1 MKFQA
6 RNTYAA
12 TPAEVHAMLADPAF
26 REQVCADQDVV
37 QAEVSITPTAGGGMS
52 VVVDQVQPTPGIP
65 SFATPIIGA
74 TTRAIQLEEWTDS
87 RSASLEIQAPGKPV
101 TMSGSIALEPAGSG
115 TVEVIDLEIRV
126 KVPLIGGRLEK
137 LMASLVERSIR
148 AENETGRTWLG
159 E

>member
-1 MKFQA
+1 MQFQA

-12 TPAEVHAMLADPAF
+12 SPAEVHAMLADPAF

-37 QAEVSITPTAGGGMS
+37 EVEVTITPGDGGGMS
-52 VVVDQVQPTPGIP
+52 VVVDQVQPTQGVP

-74 TTRAIQLEEWTDS
+74 TTRAIQLEEWADD
-87 RSASLEIQAPGKPV
+87 RSATLEIQAPGKPV
-101 TMSGSIALEPAGSG
+101 TMRGSITLEEAGSG
-115 TVEVIDLEIRV
+115 TVEVIDLDIHV

-148 AENETGRTWLG
+148 SENETGRTWLG

>member
-12 TPAEVHAMLADPAF
+12 SPAEVHAMLADPAF

-37 QAEVSITPTAGGGMS
+37 EVEVSITPTDDGGMS
-52 VVVDQVQPTPGIP
+52 VVVDQVQPTPGVP
-65 SFATPIIGA
+65 SFASPIIGA
-74 TTRAIQLEEWTDS
+74 TTRAIQLEEWGDDHT
-87 RSASLEIQAPGKPV
+87 ASLEIQAPGKPV
-101 TMSGSIALEPAGSG
+101 TMSGSITLEPEGSG

-148 AENETGRTWLG
+148 SENQTGRAWLG